1 MARPFCTGRLRS
13 LSTFFVVNEVVIF
26 HISRVKGVGRSREKF
41 TAAVLGHKNTKVRA
55 VKHGMPAP
63 GRPTGN
69 GRGPETP
76 FYWIFTFGAI

>member
-1 MARPFCTGRLRS
+1 MARPFCTGKLRS

-26 HISRVKGVGRSREKF
+26 HISRVKGVGRSRDKF
-41 TAAVLGHKNTKVRA
+41 TAAVLGHKNT
-55 VKHGMPAP
+55 AP

-76 FYWIFTFGAI
+76 FYWIFTFRAI